1 MPDDLAPEPA
11 PPEAAADQTAGTDQ
25 TAAAAPSSS
34 SDAAREALAR
44 ARAAAASA
52 PAPARRPSSS
62 PRPAPGPAAGT
73 DGRDPQ
79 LLGSTVTALLRE
91 RGWTESAAVGSLT
104 GRWPEIVGAD
114 VAEHVRPET
123 FEQAPDGRG
132 LVLVLRADS
141 TAWATSL
148 TYLLPQVRGRV
159 DAELG
164 SGVVRDIRV
173 LGPAAPS
180 WRHGPRS
187 AGGRGPRDTYG

>member
-1 MPDDLAPEPA
+1 MTEELPEESLDGDGTEAPA
-11 PPEAAADQTAGTDQ
+11 P
-25 TAAAAPSSS
+25 

-44 ARAAAASA
+44 ARAAAAAAPPPARSA
-52 PAPARRPSSS
+52 RRRTSYPAPQVRS
-62 PRPAPGPAAGT
+62 GAGA

-79 LLGSTVTALLRE
+79 LLGLTVSSMLRE

-104 GRWPEIVGAD
+104 GRWAEIVGVD

-141 TAWATSL
+141 TAWATSI
-148 TYLLPQVRGRV
+148 TYLLPQVRTRI
-159 DAELG
+159 DTELG

-180 WRHGPRS
+180 WKHGPRT
-187 AGGRGPRDTYG
+187 APGRGPRDTYG